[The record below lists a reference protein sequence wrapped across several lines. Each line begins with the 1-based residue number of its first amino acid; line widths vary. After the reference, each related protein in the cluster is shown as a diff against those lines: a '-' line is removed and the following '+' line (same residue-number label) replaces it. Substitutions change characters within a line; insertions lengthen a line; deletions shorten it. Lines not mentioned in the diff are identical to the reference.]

1 MSNARNWVGLF
12 LLGAINNLPY
22 VIINS
27 ASKTIAQSFGVQNF
41 VGLVFGANVS
51 LAAFVRVLNAFVLL
65 KTPYWTRIFANGVL
79 MLLGLFG
86 VAYAFNFPFALACIV
101 VAGSSAA
108 FGENVTLGYL
118 SLFPSKLVNGWSSGT
133 GMAGLLGAGI
143 YIIFGCSVGTGGG
156 KAEQLKYLN
165 KMAFLLTTPVVLIYW
180 FSYAKIIQRPRQV
193 REPAETMPAE
203 DAEERKALLDN
214 SINTGQ
220 EIVGETFMARLWRC
234 LKLVLWLAVNLG
246 LVYLFEYVARACAAK
261 VRPKDEYNIGCPE
274 LYSALQFCY
283 QAGVF
288 ASRSS
293 LQIVQIRRV
302 EILTLLQ
309 GINMVVWVLD
319 VHYKFLPVWIL
330 PAYMIFVGL
339 MGGASYVNIF
349 YLLLKDSQFPD
360 EDRELC
366 INITALFSTIGIA
379 TGCGVETAL
388 FTTVLSKD

>member
-1 MSNARNWVGLF
+1 MSYFDL
-12 LLGAINNLPY
+12 
-22 VIINS
+22 
-27 ASKTIAQSFGVQNF
+27 Q
-41 VGLVFGANVS
+41 
-51 LAAFVRVLNAFVLL
+51 VLNAFVLL

-108 FGENVTLGYL
+108 FGE
-118 SLFPSKLVNGWSSGT
+118 
-133 GMAGLLGAGI
+133 
-143 YIIFGCSVGTGGG
+143 
-156 KAEQLKYLN
+156 

-220 EIVGETFMARLWRC
+220 EIMGETFMARLWRC

-319 VHYKFLPVWIL
+319 VHEQRPSEAHISPESEATPSEK
-330 PAYMIFVGL
+330 AQT
-339 MGGASYVNIF
+339 
-349 YLLLKDSQFPD
+349 SQ
-360 EDRELC
+360 
-366 INITALFSTIGIA
+366 A
-379 TGCGVETAL
+379 
-388 FTTVLSKD
+388 